1 MTPRKQRGRVLASI
15 GGGGI
20 WLMRGA
26 WGSGVLGR
34 TTQTLGNLASGYI
47 YGRDV
52 SLPWLILSGA
62 PLVLGAL
69 FIALVREPEVAEV

>member
-1 MTPRKQRGRVLASI
+1 MLQPFVPCSKTWHPGGPRAIKLIGYMTFCYGTVSRALASI
-15 GGGGI
+15 RGRGI

-47 YGRDV
+47 YEHDA
-52 SLPWLILSGA
+52 SLL
-62 PLVLGAL
+62 
-69 FIALVREPEVAEV
+69 